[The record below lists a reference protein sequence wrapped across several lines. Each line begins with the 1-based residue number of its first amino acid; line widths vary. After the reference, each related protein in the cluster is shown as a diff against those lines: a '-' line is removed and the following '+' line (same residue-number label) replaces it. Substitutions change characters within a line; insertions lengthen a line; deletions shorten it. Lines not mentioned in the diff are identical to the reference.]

1 MEDRGVREQTS
12 SSPIKA
18 ILFHRCPRG
27 PSDPTEGDA
36 QEKECHRERNHGD
49 NQRTDPLRLSEF
61 FEVLKSDPEDDT
73 CPSNHHE
80 VYTHSI
86 VPTRLGLELRQRLR
100 GFRLDQEA
108 PRLIS

>member
-27 PSDPTEGDA
+27 PSDPSEGDA
-36 QEKECHRERNHGD
+36 QEKECHRERSHGD

-73 CPSNHHE
+73 CPSNA
-80 VYTHSI
+80 
-86 VPTRLGLELRQRLR
+86 RLLIGWTVTVTFSCSLNGNGSVGLSTP
-100 GFRLDQEA
+100 F
-108 PRLIS
+108 S